1 MEQAGTTWPGG
12 QLLRPPLQTMVIL
25 RVVTGQANA
34 RCGKGL
40 RVVGSPLCVESSW
53 FMVRGTV
60 WLSRTLRRPERGWSS
75 GALCTKD
82 TPVRRGFVSVFR
94 QVASRALRGTAGASV
109 GSVGCPLGFRRL
121 HPPRSLSALVSR
133 DHSPMT
139 IPRRRAW
146 SWLGAH
152 PLTWGR
158 HWPGPTV
165 GPQIRLLF
173 FTPLPQAAAAS
184 PSRLSFRCQ
193 GCQAVLPVSCLL
205 SVSYL
210 GISVLLSQLVPPSPP
225 PPIPR
230 TVHKSVLPSLSLL
243 LPSSRFISTILKK
256 PFAT

>member
-158 HWPGPTV
+158 HWLGPTV
-165 GPQIRLLF
+165 GPQTRLPF

-184 PSRLSFRCQ
+184 PSRLSFRC
-193 GCQAVLPVSCLL
+193 LPVPLPARRP
-205 SVSYL
+205 
-210 GISVLLSQLVPPSPP
+210 Q
-225 PPIPR
+225 
-230 TVHKSVLPSLSLL
+230 PSLVRPPTSVGPRRWAPAGGLVCIAA
-243 LPSSRFISTILKK
+243 SSRTGWVCLASVWSEAD
-256 PFAT
+256 PAAAEG